1 MGLFDLFSN
10 DSAEKAR
17 DMANA
22 GATAGYGQL
31 SDLYGKGRDALTSNF
46 GAAGDLYKNLITSYA
61 PGAKAYGDA
70 TGANGA
76 DGYTRAKTNFQT
88 DPGYGFQMDQGL
100 QALQRT
106 HAASGNLASGNA
118 DADTLKFAT
127 GLADQSYGN
136 YVSRLAPYLTGE
148 ATATAGA
155 AGVDQNLG
163 TALNQSYQGQGGAA
177 NTTQTTIGNNNA
189 GAELNNYKVGSNL
202 WNGIMGGLNF
212 AAGGAGGQGGAS
224 GLMKN
229 ATSLF
234 SAFA

>member
-17 DMANA
+17 DEANA
-22 GATAGYGQL
+22 GARAGYAQL
-31 SDLYGKGRDALTSNF
+31 SDLYGKGRDALTTNF
-46 GAAGDLYKNLITSYA
+46 GAASDLYKNLITSYA
-61 PGAKAYGDA
+61 PGAMAYGDA

-76 DGYTRAKTNFQT
+76 DGYVRAKTNFQT

-106 HAASGNLASGNA
+106 HAAAGNLNSGNA

-127 GLADQSYGN
+127 GLADQSYDK
-136 YVSRLAPYLTGE
+136 YVTRLAPYLTGE

-155 AGVDQNLG
+155 AGVDTGLG

-177 NTTQTTIGNNNA
+177 NQTQTTIGNNNA
-189 GAELNNYKVGSNL
+189 AAEMNNYKVGANL
-202 WNGIMGGLNF
+202 WNGLTGALDFVSGGGLGNTVK
-212 AAGGAGGQGGAS
+212 GVKG
-224 GLMKN
+224 
-229 ATSLF
+229 LF
-234 SAFA
+234 SAFS